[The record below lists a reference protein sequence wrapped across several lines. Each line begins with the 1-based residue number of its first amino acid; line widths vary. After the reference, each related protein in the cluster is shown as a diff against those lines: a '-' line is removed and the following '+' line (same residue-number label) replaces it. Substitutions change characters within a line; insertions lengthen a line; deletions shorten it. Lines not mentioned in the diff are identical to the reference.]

1 MTSKLKYAALF
12 FISIGYLLNTVH
24 MDLDLGFLLI
34 QGNTLMT
41 VGLLL
46 VAAYSVA
53 KFLGK

>member
-24 MDLDLGFLLI
+24 MDLGPI
-34 QGNTLMT
+34 TGNLLMT

-46 VAAYSVA
+46 VAAYAVA

>member
-12 FISIGYLLNTVH
+12 FISIGYLLKTVH